1 MSIEAFEM
9 ISLEAE
15 EHFEKSLNA
24 LANEFQRIR
33 TGRAAPQM
41 LDHIQV
47 EAYGAMCPLRQMAQI
62 SAPEPSQLVLK
73 PFDKTS
79 IRAIEKAI
87 SMADL
92 GVNPQNDG
100 SVIYL
105 NIPPLS
111 SERRKQLASQAKDAA
126 ERCKVGMRNARR
138 DGIKQIE
145 STGKEDRISEDLVK
159 QASEEI
165 TEMLK
170 SFEAKAEEALATKSK
185 DILEF

>member
-1 MSIEAFEM
+1 MSTEAFEM
-9 ISLEAE
+9 IVMEAE
-15 EHFEKSLNA
+15 EMFDKALHSLNHD
-24 LANEFQRIR
+24 FQRIR

-47 EAYGAMCPLRQMAQI
+47 EVYGSVVPLRQLAQI
-62 SAPEPSQLVLK
+62 SAPEPTQLVLK

-87 SMADL
+87 TIADM
-92 GVNPQNDG
+92 GINPQNDG
-100 SVIYL
+100 TVIRL

-111 SERRKQLASQAKDAA
+111 QERRKQLAAQAK
-126 ERCKVGMRNARR
+126 ESCEKCKVAMRNARR
-138 DGIKQIE
+138 DSIKAIE
-145 STGKEDRISEDLVK
+145 TTGKEERVSEDIIK
-159 QASEEI
+159 QSAEQI

-170 SFEAKAEEALATKSK
+170 SFEAKAEAALSDKTK